1 MLKQK
6 KYRFLNHFWTK
17 ESGLSSMLVLLF
29 IMHFIIVPIF
39 GSYSSFIVIIN
50 IFWMLFMVAGI
61 IALFKSSKR
70 TVFLL
75 IIPFL
80 FVLFNWVLFF
90 HKTPFLLLIDIILTI
105 ITFGLLITMVFIK
118 VFEPG
123 PVTQYRVI
131 GSIVVYMLLA
141 HLWSV
146 IYLFLY
152 QNISGSFQ
160 ITLPAFESNSLE
172 ANFMYFSYITITTT
186 GFGEIVPLHPFARSL
201 VQIEA
206 IIGVLYPVILIGRLV
221 SDATTKENNKTNSN
235 ILKSNP

>member
-1 MLKQK
+1 MVQPK

-17 ESGLSSMLVLLF
+17 ESGLSGMLVLLF
-29 IMHFIIVPIF
+29 IMHFVIIPLF
-39 GSYSSFIVIIN
+39 GSFSSFIVVIN
-50 IFWMLFMVAGI
+50 ILWMLFLIAGI
-61 IALFKSSKR
+61 IALSKSSKR

-80 FVLFNWVLFF
+80 FIVFNWIMVFEN
-90 HKTPFLLLIDIILTI
+90 TPFVVLADVILTI
-105 ITFGLLITMVFIK
+105 ATFGLLIALVFIK

-146 IYLFLY
+146 VYLFIY
-152 QNISGSFQ
+152 QNIPGAFQ
-160 ITLPAFESNSLE
+160 ITLPAFESNTLE

-201 VQIEA
+201 VQVEA
-206 IIGVLYPVILIGRLV
+206 IVGVLYPVILIGRLV
-221 SDATTKENNKTNSN
+221 SDANAKEK
-235 ILKSNP
+235 